1 MSGFRSKFTKATSFD
16 VFKVDAQYED
26 MFENGNYRR
35 RRRMK
40 RPYRT
45 GAHFSKMFADP
56 YGNANFGHRT
66 VFAQAP
72 YQGYPRYEA
81 GWMAPTQLTTY
92 PPCPSRTSYSYAS
105 PIQQTSVPPVTINSY
120 GNMGNG
126 LGKDRRWLV

>member
-1 MSGFRSKFTKATSFD
+1 
-16 VFKVDAQYED
+16 

-56 YGNANFGHRT
+56 YGNATFNHRA
-66 VFAQAP
+66 VFAQGP
-72 YQGYPRYEA
+72 YQSYPRYET
-81 GWMAPTQLTTY
+81 GWMAPTQLATY

-105 PIQQTSVPPVTINSY
+105 PIQQTPVTINSY
-120 GNMGNG
+120 GNMTNG
-126 LGKDRRWLV
+126 LGEKGV